1 MRFILMLAFV
11 LVIAAH
17 VCDGKDLR
25 SVVEEKVEKKES
37 AEIGMIY
44 MFFLYLFKFFLLI
57 F

>member
-25 SVVEEKVEKKES
+25 SVVEEKVEKKKS

-44 MFFLYLFKFFLLI
+44 DVFYLFI
-57 F
+57 